1 MVIGKKILSLIV
13 STMVSSREIRNVVV
27 KIGILS
33 TVSVISC
40 NPIMK
45 NLLIIY
51 SLSSLTRCLARG
63 P

>member
-1 MVIGKKILSLIV
+1 MLSLIV

>member
-1 MVIGKKILSLIV
+1 MLSLIV

-27 KIGILS
+27 KIEILS

-45 NLLIIY
+45 NLLIAH